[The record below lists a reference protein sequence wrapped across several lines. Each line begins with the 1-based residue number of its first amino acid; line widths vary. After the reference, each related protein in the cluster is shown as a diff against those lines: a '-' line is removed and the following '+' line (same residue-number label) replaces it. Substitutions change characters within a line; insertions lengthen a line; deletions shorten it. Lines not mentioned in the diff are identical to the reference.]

1 MYIAIFILLGVV
13 SKSEC
18 LPSHLKVI
26 LHNEKTLIPLFTFA
40 DKFMEILIKWL
51 HLYSKHFAK
60 KKNGISFALYWIP
73 FVHSSEIVRSRIVV
87 QGSNLLLGYTSQ

>member
-40 DKFMEILIKWL
+40 DKFMEILIK
-51 HLYSKHFAK
+51 
-60 KKNGISFALYWIP
+60 
-73 FVHSSEIVRSRIVV
+73 
-87 QGSNLLLGYTSQ
+87 